1 MPIVVLGLSHKTA
14 PVEIREKLTFPQAE
28 QGEALKELL
37 NSDFI
42 SEAVIVSTCNRTEVY
57 FVCTSEEKGKE
68 EAIKFISS
76 NRKLPPKSFQSY
88 LYSFS
93 DRAAVYHLLRV
104 VSSLDS
110 MVVGEAQ
117 ILGQIKKAYEVALE
131 SGATRAIFNRLF
143 RQALEV
149 GKLVRTETSIGE
161 SAVSISYAAVQ
172 LAKNVFEDLSGRR
185 AMIIGAGEMGELTV
199 VHLLDCGIKSIYV
212 VNRTFKRAVEL
223 ARKFGGQPFSFEQL
237 YDCLAEA
244 DIVISSTGATGF
256 VVTEGKVAEV
266 MKKRKNRPLFFIDI
280 AVPRDVEPAVGG
292 LYNVFLYDIDDLEQV
307 VESNKKEREK
317 EAQKAES
324 IIEGEVEEFFDWLST
339 LEVVP
344 LLSSFRRQIEEIKN
358 IELETFLN
366 KMPHLSEKEQEA
378 IRIMAHRLV
387 NKFLHNPTLK
397 LKKAINEKDG
407 YNYIEALRFLF
418 DLSEEEKCEEE

>member
-14 PVEIREKLTFPQAE
+14 PVEIREKLSFPDAE
-28 QGEALKELL
+28 QGEVLKELL
-37 NSDFI
+37 TSNCI
-42 SEAVIVSTCNRTEVY
+42 SEAVVVSTCNRTEIY
-57 FVCTSEEKGKE
+57 FVCTSEDKGE
-68 EAIKFISS
+68 EEVIKFISS
-76 NRKLPPKSFQSY
+76 NRQLPAKSFQPY
-88 LYSFS
+88 LYSYS

-104 VSSLDS
+104 VSSLES
-110 MVVGEAQ
+110 MVLGEAQ
-117 ILGQIKKAYEVALE
+117 ILGQIKDAYEIALE
-131 SGATRAIFNRLF
+131 SGATRTIFNRLF

-199 VHLLDCGIKSIYV
+199 VHLLDCGVKSIYV

-223 ARKFGGQPFSFEQL
+223 AKKFGGQPFSFEQL
-237 YDCLAEA
+237 YECLAEA
-244 DIVISSTGATGF
+244 DIVISSTGASGF

-317 EAQKAES
+317 EAHKAEL

-344 LLSSFRRQIEEIKN
+344 LLSSFRRKIEEIKDE
-358 IELETFLN
+358 ELKAFLN
-366 KMPHLSEKEQEA
+366 KMSHLSKKDQEA
-378 IRIMAHRLV
+378 IKIMAHRLV

-397 LKKAINEKDG
+397 LKGVVNEKDS

-418 DLSEEEKCEEE
+418 DLTEEEKCEEE

>member
-14 PVEIREKLTFPQAE
+14 PVEVREKLSFPEAE
-28 QGEALKELL
+28 QGDALKELL
-37 NSDFI
+37 ASECL
-42 SEAVIVSTCNRTEVY
+42 SEAVIVSTCNRTEIY

-68 EAIKFISS
+68 EVIKFISS
-76 NRKLPPKSFQSY
+76 NRRLPTESFQPY
-88 LYSFS
+88 LYFFTE
-93 DRAAVYHLLRV
+93 RAAVYHLLRV

-110 MVVGEAQ
+110 MVIGEAQ
-117 ILGQIKKAYEVALE
+117 ILGQIKDAYEIALE
-131 SGATRAIFNRLF
+131 SGATKTIFNRLF

-161 SAVSISYAAVQ
+161 AAVSISYAAVQ

-199 VHLLDCGIKSIYV
+199 VHLLDCGVKSIYV
-212 VNRTFKRAVEL
+212 VNRTYKRAVEL
-223 ARKFGGQPFSFEQL
+223 AKKFGGQPFSFDQL

-256 VVTEGKVAEV
+256 VVTEGRVAEV

-280 AVPRDVEPAVGG
+280 AVPRDVEPSVGG

-317 EAQKAES
+317 EARKAES

-344 LLSSFRRQIEEIKN
+344 LLRSFRRQIEEIKEK
-358 IELETFLN
+358 ELETFLN
-366 KMPHLSEKEQEA
+366 KMPHLSEKDKEA
-378 IRIMAHRLV
+378 VKVMTHRLV

-397 LKKAINEKDG
+397 LKEVVNEKDG

-418 DLSEEEKCEEE
+418 DLTEEEECEEE